1 MTTHW
6 TDTIKKDACKEALDW
21 AKTTNSLQE
30 AWNTCKKGNWMLW
43 LLNWNKLRLQKIMRD
58 AYAAADDAADAAAI
72 DAAYAAATDADDA
85 TDADAAAADAADDAA
100 DAAAADAIRKRQPNA
115 PNIT

>member
-58 AYAAADDAADAAAI
+58 AYAAADDAADAAADAADDAADAAAI
-72 DAAYAAATDADDA
+72 DAAYAAATDADVATDA
-85 TDADAAAADAADDAA
+85 TDADDAAEAAD
-100 DAAAADAIRKRQPNA
+100 NA
-115 PNIT
+115 